1 MHESGNAVVKTPTLT
16 FDTRK
21 SHNEGECTQHIIKV

>member
-21 SHNEGECTQHIIKV
+21 SHNAVTSNNI